1 MKVGDEEMNRFWDL
15 LNGLRLMG
23 LSVERDEGGIDCEE
37 SVGSSESWSFRI
49 SMHQKTLGGFLMGM
63 NQKTV

>member
-23 LSVERDEGGIDCEE
+23 LSVERDEGRIDRGESCE
-37 SVGSSESWSFRI
+37 SSGKLKLGSRI
-49 SMHQKTLGGFLMGM
+49 SMNEMAIE
-63 NQKTV
+63 